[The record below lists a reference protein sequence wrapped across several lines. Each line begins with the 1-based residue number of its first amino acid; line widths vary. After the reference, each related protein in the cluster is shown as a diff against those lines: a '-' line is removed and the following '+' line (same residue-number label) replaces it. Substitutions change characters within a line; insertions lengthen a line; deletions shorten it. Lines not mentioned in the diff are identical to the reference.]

1 MYPESR
7 LLELLLWH
15 GICPEPVSHM
25 HGFIGAFARGLP
37 EVSVSARQF
46 SRTSPAD
53 APTQISC
60 DCDAISILVWTGS

>member
-15 GICPEPVSHM
+15 GICPEPVSHT

-46 SRTSPAD
+46 LRTPPAD
-53 APTQISC
+53 ASTQISC
-60 DCDAISILVWTGS
+60 DCDAIRILV

>member
-1 MYPESR
+1 
-7 LLELLLWH
+7 
-15 GICPEPVSHM
+15 M

-46 SRTSPAD
+46 LRTSPAD

-60 DCDAISILVWTGS
+60 DCDAISILVLTGS